1 MRQKNQ
7 LSQQELTKQLK
18 RDYQQV
24 FNTHVGRRVLEDI
37 MSYCHLLEPLVGSI
51 DTNSIIIRE
60 ARRDVAITILQ
71 KLNWNER
78 DFLNTVEGDDN
89 V

>member
-1 MRQKNQ
+1 MSQQNQ
-7 LSQQELTKQLK
+7 LSRREKAEQLK

-24 FNTHVGRRVLEDI
+24 FSGPHGKKVLEDI
-37 MSYCHLLEPLVGSI
+37 MSYCHILEPLLGSI

-78 DFLNTVEGDDN
+78 DFINTVERNDN

>member
-1 MRQKNQ
+1 MSQQ
-7 LSQQELTKQLK
+7 SQQERAKQLK
-18 RDYQQV
+18 LSYQQV
-24 FNTHVGRRVLEDI
+24 FNNPHGKKVLEDI
-37 MSYCHLLEPLVGSI
+37 MSYCHLLEPLLGSI

-78 DFLNTVEGDDN
+78 DFINTVENDN